1 MTTITVLNSKGG
13 VGKTTTVL
21 SLATLLAELGVST
34 LIIDMAPQANAT
46 LTLFDETPK
55 KNICDFLTDGEISE
69 NELGNYIFP
78 IREDPE
84 LDGVRDFLNIIPSS
98 QRLSK
103 IKENLPKDGTA
114 LKRAGKNLEQF
125 FDVIL
130 IDLDPTL
137 DIVAKTALVFSDSV
151 VIPIEM
157 TLYSFQGSKDLMNFI
172 QDIKDKENPNL
183 SIKGFLPTIFKKG
196 EMDKSILNQF
206 LLYYNKDFIMRTTIR
221 DRRAVSKSISY
232 RLPLPIFD
240 KEDDATLDYMNA
252 LYELDVLKRKKKK
265 ELADRISELNLKI
278 EAKKSKRRK
287 RRS

>member
-1 MTTITVLNSKGG
+1 MRTSSEVA
-13 VGKTTTVL
+13 V
-21 SLATLLAELGVST
+21 A
-34 LIIDMAPQANAT
+34 
-46 LTLFDETPK
+46 K
-55 KNICDFLTDGEISE
+55 KWISGEVPE

-84 LDGVRDFLNIIPSS
+84 LDNVRDFLNIIPSS

-103 IKENLPKDGTA
+103 MKETLPKDGSA
-114 LKRAGKNLEQF
+114 LKTAGKNLEQF
-125 FDVIL
+125 FDVVL

-157 TLYSFQGSKDLMNFI
+157 TLYSFQGSKDLMTFI
-172 QDIKDKENPNL
+172 QDIKEKENPNL